1 MTHRKQ
7 ITTQAS
13 IYIPEHRKGDR
24 IIERLIELAT
34 EQERSVN
41 HLCVQALIQY
51 LDSETMA

>member
-7 ITTQAS
+7 VTTQAS

-34 EQERSVN
+34 TRERSVN
-41 HLCVQALIQY
+41 HLCVTALTEYLERQA
-51 LDSETMA
+51 MA